1 MRRGRNARGQLGDV
15 DPRGRNGRIE
25 LGAKG
30 RKKKG
35 RRTGSES
42 VKPLVDKCSTYDPII
57 WSRMEEIEE

>member
-1 MRRGRNARGQLGDV
+1 MLGDSWEMLIHA
-15 DPRGRNGRIE
+15 DEMAE
-25 LGAKG
+25 LNWEPKG
-30 RKKKG
+30 EKKKG